1 VKDRSRIF
9 VVYNGECILVAH
21 EPTQN
26 IIARPK
32 NRWKSAVTQSH
43 SINELNLRINS
54 KCAAPRHAF
63 IEHAVGHL
71 RLHLRACVRAECG
84 HASEHAVMK
93 IM

>member
-1 VKDRSRIF
+1 MHTGS
-9 VVYNGECILVAH
+9 
-21 EPTQN
+21 
-26 IIARPK
+26 ARANSEYYCETKK